1 MMPWEI
7 FLSGLI
13 VGWLIELGLDVFFWR
28 PRRVCSEAERELQE
42 AVTILEEEVLRLRRQ
57 NRQTSK
63 GEKELEDDG
72 EEEDEKRQQDDLKKI
87 WGIGPKIET
96 LLWLQG
102 ITTFQQ
108 LSTKTHEELDG
119 MLANAG
125 ERFRISRENVLD
137 SWQEQ
142 ARLAAAGRWVE
153 LDALQKR
160 ISRTRRFGIGARRR

>member
-1 MMPWEI
+1 MPWEI

-13 VGWLIELGLDVFFWR
+13 VGWLIELALDVFFWR

-42 AVTILEEEVLRLRRQ
+42 AVTILEEEVLQLRRQ
-57 NRQTSK
+57 NRQTPK
-63 GEKELEDDG
+63 RGQEQEDDE
-72 EEEDEKRQQDDLKKI
+72 EEEDREQDDLKKI

-102 ITTFQQ
+102 ITTFEQ
-108 LSTKTHEELDG
+108 LSTKTPEELDG
-119 MLANAG
+119 ILANAG

-153 LDALQKR
+153 LNALQKR
-160 ISRTRRFGIGARRR
+160 ISRARRFGRETRRN